1 MMINPDDEVS
11 KMRLRG
17 PNGVLHGTPPAA
29 IPMTGSVSARET
41 ENEIASANGAKTM
54 DPVAVGGRN
63 IETVI
68 GTMSVSVAAGVM
80 QAVLLEK
87 SGSSR
92 VKRRAG
98 DLVPARTTVVGVTAK
113 MHRRRRKA
121 TTRVVY
127 VLHRHLVD
135 NLRRLLRHLH
145 PQPPGKES
153 VAGLAGAIGTATV
166 TETANGIGNISAKV
180 VVAQEAYLTSVGEAM
195 MVDVGRAAVVAA

>member
-1 MMINPDDEVS
+1 MMISPDDEVS

-63 IETVI
+63 IETAI

-135 NLRRLLRHLH
+135 NLRRHLRHLH
-145 PQPPGKES
+145 PQPPGKS

-180 VVAQEAYLTSVGEAM
+180 VAALEAYLTSVGEAM
-195 MVDVGRAAVVAA
+195 MGDVGRAAVVAA